1 MEKKIT
7 IIVMTVGLLIA
18 GILQSCQRQEA
29 SLTNGVVQT
38 GFQINGLVDRAY
50 YGDRAYAVV
59 RVEAIPG
66 LYEHFRSVLSSEGF
80 IRWDSKVDCNHFA
93 TLFVALSQLK
103 FARAAFH
110 SETKAQTLAMA
121 EYWYLLPDG
130 SAHALVKIDTDQ
142 GIKYLEPQ
150 TGKFV
155 NVSGYKLLEKW

>member
-1 MEKKIT
+1 MKNKIT
-7 IIVMTVGLLIA
+7 IIIMAVGLLVA
-18 GILQSCQRQEA
+18 GILQSCQKQEA
-29 SLTNGVVQT
+29 ALTNGVVKT
-38 GFQINGLVDRAY
+38 GIQITGLTQNAY
-50 YGDRAYAVV
+50 YGDTAYAVV
-59 RVEAIPG
+59 RADAIPG

-80 IRWDSKVDCNHFA
+80 VKWDSKVDCNHFA
-93 TLFVALSQLK
+93 SLFVALSQLK

-130 SAHALVKIDTDQ
+130 SGHAVVKIDTDQ